1 MNLRVFKWLAPLA
14 ALAVLGA
21 ATAACGDDEPAAPDT
36 SEMEIAVAG
45 AAAEAEAAQAAADA
59 ASAEAEAATAR
70 AAEAEAALE
79 AALAE
84 AEGAV
89 DPGVV
94 AELEAQL
101 DAARADA
108 DAAAA
113 AQAEAEAEAAAAA
126 QAEAEAEAAAAE
138 AAAAA
143 AAEPVTI
150 EVTNWHTT
158 EEQFGAPFREI
169 VADFEAKHPGIRVEL
184 VDLPWFGTLEN
195 LTVRAAGGEA
205 PDVALLSEFWVPSL
219 AAQGALQPMND
230 LVPADTLA
238 SLEWARGSLL
248 DPYTFD
254 GELVALPWYVFGFSL
269 IYNKDILAQ
278 AGYDGPP
285 ATFAEFEEQIA
296 AIAALDG
303 DVIGLGADFS
313 NGAGAGQ
320 QFYRWI
326 WAYGG
331 DVFDSEGNVAF
342 DSPEAVAAL
351 TAMTGLQDA
360 NSDALTVGIN
370 SYAAR
375 EVFANEQVAFL
386 GEAAWIRS
394 ILRNLSGLGEAFDDS
409 WGVAPWPTG
418 VAGTSIPPVSSHV
431 WAIFKQ
437 SDHPEAAMAFVNFLV
452 SNAEHQETW
461 AEVFG
466 STPVFQDQMGFA
478 IFEDPYYAPFLS
490 ALENGRTLPLHP
502 QQPVVATTL
511 ATAVQEALAGADPAE
526 ALGRAADTSR
536 RILGQ

>member
-1 MNLRVFKWLAPLA
+1 MNLRVFKLLAVLA

-21 ATAACGDDEPAAPDT
+21 ATACGDDGGEAPAP
-36 SEMEIAVAG
+36 G
-45 AAAEAEAAQAAADA
+45 AEAAQAAADA
-59 ASAEAEAATAR
+59 AAREAEAATAR

-84 AEGAV
+84 AEGTV
-89 DPGVV
+89 DAAVV

-101 DAARADA
+101 EAARAEA

-113 AQAEAEAEAAAAA
+113 AQAEAEAEAAAA
-126 QAEAEAEAAAAE
+126 EPG
-138 AAAAA
+138 
-143 AAEPVTI
+143 PVTI

-158 EEQFGAPFREI
+158 EEQFGVPFREI
-169 VADFEAKHPGIRVEL
+169 VADFEAKNPGIKVEL

-195 LTVRAAGGEA
+195 LTVRAAGGDA

-254 GELVALPWYVFGFSL
+254 GDLVALPWYVFGFSL
-269 IYNKDILAQ
+269 VYNKDILAQ

-285 ATFAEFEEQIA
+285 ATFDEFEEQIA

-331 DVFDSEGNVAF
+331 DVFDSEGNIVF
-342 DSPEAVAAL
+342 DSPEAVSAL
-351 TAMTGLQDA
+351 TALAGLQASDG
-360 NSDALTVGIN
+360 DALTVGIN

-375 EVFANEQVAFL
+375 EVFANEQVAFV

-394 ILRNLSGLGEAFDDS
+394 ILRNLSGQGEAFDDS
-409 WGVAPWPTG
+409 WGVAPWPSG
-418 VAGTSIPPVSSHV
+418 VDGASIPPVSSHT

-437 SDHPEAAMAFVNFLV
+437 SEHPEAAMAFINFLV

-466 STPVFQDQMGFA
+466 STPVFQDQLDFA
-478 IFEDPYYAPFLS
+478 VFDDPYYAPFLA
-490 ALENGRTLPLHP
+490 ALELSLIH
-502 QQPVVATTL
+502 
-511 ATAVQEALAGADPAE
+511 
-526 ALGRAADTSR
+526 
-536 RILGQ
+536 I

>member
-1 MNLRVFKWLAPLA
+1 MKLRVFKMLAVFA

-21 ATAACGDDEPAAPDT
+21 GATGCGDDAGDASVQEPAPEPVAP
-36 SEMEIAVAG
+36 
-45 AAAEAEAAQAAADA
+45 ADP
-59 ASAEAEAATAR
+59 E
-70 AAEAEAALE
+70 
-79 AALAE
+79 
-84 AEGAV
+84 
-89 DPGVV
+89 P
-94 AELEAQL
+94 
-101 DAARADA
+101 
-108 DAAAA
+108 
-113 AQAEAEAEAAAAA
+113 EAAAP
-126 QAEAEAEAAAAE
+126 AEPEPEPAVPSEP
-138 AAAAA
+138 
-143 AAEPVTI
+143 EPVTI

-169 VADFEAKHPGIRVEL
+169 VADFEAKNPGIKVEL

-195 LTVRAAGGEA
+195 LTVRAAGGDA

-230 LVPADTLA
+230 LVPVDTLS

-248 DPYTFD
+248 DPYTFN

-269 IYNKDILAQ
+269 VYNKDILAQ

-285 ATFAEFEEQIA
+285 ATFDEFEEQIA

-303 DVIGLGADFS
+303 DIIGLGADFS

-320 QFYRWI
+320 QLYRWI

-331 DVFDSEGNVAF
+331 DVFDGEGNVVF

-351 TAMTGLQDA
+351 TALADLQA
-360 NSDALTVGIN
+360 SNGDALTVGIN
-370 SYAAR
+370 TYAAR

-394 ILRNLSGLGEAFDDS
+394 ILRDLSGQGEAFDDS
-409 WGVAPWPTG
+409 WGVAPWPSG
-418 VAGTSIPPVSSHV
+418 VDGTSIPSVSSHV

-437 SDHPEAAMAFVNFLV
+437 SDHPEESMAFIDFLV

-478 IFEDPYYAPFLS
+478 IFDDPYYTPFLT

-502 QQPVVATTL
+502 QEPVVATTL
-511 ATAVQEALAGADPAE
+511 ATAVQEALAGGDPEE
-526 ALGRAADTSR
+526 ALARAADTSR

>member
-1 MNLRVFKWLAPLA
+1 MNLRVFKLLAVVA
-14 ALAVLGA
+14 ALAVFGA
-21 ATAACGDDEPAAPDT
+21 VITACGDDEPAAPDT
-36 SEMEIAVAG
+36 SEMELAAAS

-59 ASAEAEAATAR
+59 AASEAEAATAR
-70 AAEAEAALE
+70 ADEAEAALE
-79 AALAE
+79 TALAE

-89 DPGVV
+89 DATVV
-94 AELEAQL
+94 AELEAEL
-101 DAARADA
+101 EAARAEA
-108 DAAAA
+108 DAASA
-113 AQAEAEAEAAAAA
+113 AQ
-126 QAEAEAEAAAAE
+126 AEAEAAAAE
-138 AAAAA
+138 AAAAEAEAAEAAAAEAAAA

-158 EEQFGAPFREI
+158 EEQFGVPFREI
-169 VADFEAKHPGIRVEL
+169 VADFEAKNPGIKVEL
-184 VDLPWFGTLEN
+184 VDLPWFGTLDN
-195 LTVRAAGGEA
+195 LTVRAAGGDA

-269 IYNKDILAQ
+269 IYNKGILAQ

-285 ATFAEFEEQIA
+285 ATFDEFEEQIA
-296 AIAALDG
+296 AVAALDG

-313 NGAGAGQ
+313 NGRGAGQ

-331 DVFDSEGNVAF
+331 DVFDSEGNIAF
-342 DSPEAVAAL
+342 DSPEAVSAL
-351 TAMTGLQDA
+351 TALTDLQAADG
-360 NSDALTVGIN
+360 DALTVGIN

-375 EVFANEQVAFL
+375 EVFANEQVAFV

-394 ILRNLSGLGEAFDDS
+394 ILRGLSGQGEAFDDS
-409 WGVAPWPTG
+409 WGAAPWPSG
-418 VAGTSIPPVSSHV
+418 VDGTSIAPVSSHV

-437 SDHPEAAMAFVNFLV
+437 SDHPEESMAFINFLV

-466 STPVFQDQMGFA
+466 STPVFQDQLDFA
-478 IFEDPYYAPFLS
+478 VFDDPYYAPFLA

-502 QQPVVATTL
+502 QEPVVATTL
-511 ATAVQEALAGADPAE
+511 ATAVQEALAGADPGA
-526 ALGRAADTSR
+526 ALARAANTSR